1 MRNQFIRIDGFMHF
15 GLDHFER
22 KPLAFLLVFAVRTD
36 ETQELANCFDVEASV
51 LEFGM
56 HEHSDNIFSPVYTL
70 NISVR

>member
-1 MRNQFIRIDGFMHF
+1 MVSCI
-15 GLDHFER
+15 
-22 KPLAFLLVFAVRTD
+22 LAWIISNANRWLFLLVFTVRTD

-51 LEFGM
+51 LEFGL